1 MLMEPAL
8 HVVQERAMKAPRAS
22 VRIVQAQLGANAGL
36 IGAGALIYYHN
47 NIDVGEN

>member
-8 HVVQERAMKAPRAS
+8 RVVQERAMQVPREA
-22 VRIVQAQLGANAGL
+22 VRIVQAQLGENVGL

-47 NIDVGEN
+47 NR